1 MKMLRTIELN
11 PDNSPTASVII
22 LHGLGASGYD
32 FADIANQL
40 NLPAELNIRFIL
52 PHAPIIPI
60 QFAGGN
66 EMRAWFDLVDLS
78 GNSPEDAAGIYKS
91 QLIIENLIEHELER
105 NIPSEK
111 IILAGFSQGG
121 AMALHCGLRYNKKLA
136 GILVL
141 SSWLPLAHTVIKECS
156 KANKTTPIMLMHGVQ
171 DNVVPLNWSKKS
183 CAYLKQIG
191 YDATL
196 NTYAMPHSMCPHELT
211 DIGQWLKKL
220 L

>member
-11 PDNSPTASVII
+11 PDNNPTASVII

-32 FADIANQL
+32 FADIAKQL
-40 NLPAELNIRFIL
+40 NLPPELNIRFVL
-52 PHAPIIPI
+52 PHAPIMPI
-60 QFAGGN
+60 QFADGA
-66 EMRAWFDLVDLS
+66 EMRAWFDIVDLS
-78 GNSPEDAAGIYKS
+78 GQSPEDEVGIRKS
-91 QLIIENLIEHELER
+91 QLMVENLINRELER

-121 AMALHCGLRYNKKLA
+121 AIALQCGLRYRKKLA

-141 SSWLPLAHTVIKECS
+141 SSWLPLMHTVIKEQAE
-156 KANKTTPIMLMHGVQ
+156 ANKDTPIMLMHGNQ
-171 DNVVPLNWSKKS
+171 DNVVPLAWGKKS
-183 CAYLKQIG
+183 YDYLKQIG
-191 YDATL
+191 CNATF
-196 NTYAMPHSMCPHELT
+196 NTYTMQHSMCPNELA